1 MTSLSVKSFT
11 SLTSANAVIAPTT
24 RTIGGVE
31 VSNANGGF
39 KNATVKCSCRMT
51 RSPFAK
57 QIENRNFLCHQLVL
71 NFSLGKTPKRD
82 FFCTSARIPELSL
95 QTATQPGYLKD
106 IDVPGEKL
114 SFGDLTL
121 RFLVDEDMVNYMA
134 IHNWL
139 TGLGF
144 PETTKDFA
152 DLTTDADGLKNQ
164 LEEQFSDGSLSILN
178 SNYRVSSIVKFQ
190 DLFPVSLTSLEFDTT
205 QQDIQYFTAEAT
217 FRYTVYYIT
226 DSDGRTR
233 L

>member
-1 MTSLSVKSFT
+1 
-11 SLTSANAVIAPTT
+11 
-24 RTIGGVE
+24 
-31 VSNANGGF
+31 
-39 KNATVKCSCRMT
+39 MT

-57 QIENRNFLCHQLVL
+57 QIENRNFLSPVGFK
-71 NFSLGKTPKRD
+71 FSLGKTPKAD

-95 QTATQPGYLKD
+95 QTTIQPGYLKD